1 MFSKCSALLLEVCVH
16 FYCCENST
24 LWNRYYY
31 CPHFLNK
38 KTEAKS
44 GGSGI
49 VYKCLNISSP
59 VSAIFFSKFNSFTQD
74 FTPYELLKN
83 IALEIFCFSLLH
95 HHFGIILRMDYFYWH
110 TNMLFLFPQNKQ
122 KHKTVNQT
130 RPSFDSI
137 PFQLLLL
144 FPFCL

>member
-1 MFSKCSALLLEVCVH
+1 MSNAHWMFSKCSALLLEVYGH

-49 VYKCLNISSP
+49 VYKFLNISLP
-59 VSAIFFSKFNSFTQD
+59 ISAIFFKFNSFTH
-74 FTPYELLKN
+74 P
-83 IALEIFCFSLLH
+83 ASSLWNH
-95 HHFGIILRMDYFYWH
+95 PEDG
-110 TNMLFLFPQNKQ
+110 LFLLAYRHVISLSSKQTKTQNS
-122 KHKTVNQT
+122 KTNKT
-130 RPSFDSI
+130 LFWLHSLPAITFI
-137 PFQLLLL
+137 PVLSLVHNSL
-144 FPFCL
+144 